1 MTRSRIE
8 APSRIEA
15 ALEAA
20 AREDGASL
28 ALVDG
33 DRHLSF
39 SDLASL
45 ARGAAAKLRAAGVE
59 PGDRVM
65 LLQRK
70 TAQSVAWLYGTWMA
84 GAIAVPTSVE
94 LRSAQLEHVLTNS
107 GAKVIVAATR
117 ELEELDADVAVLD
130 PDDEHSDDEHTAPF
144 IHEDLTT
151 APAAILYTS
160 GSTGMP
166 KGILISHENFVAGA
180 RIVSKYLEITARDR
194 ILSVLPFH
202 FDYGLNQLLTTV
214 RQRATLVLQRS
225 TMPAAIL
232 RTLQEE
238 AITGLAG
245 VPPLWVQLMGPGSP
259 LAAGGLALPA
269 LRYVTNSG
277 GAFPVPLL
285 RRYREALP
293 ETKIFLMYG
302 LSEAFRSS
310 YLPPEELDQ
319 KLGAMGR
326 AIPET
331 ELLVLDADG
340 QPCPDGETGE
350 LVHRGPTVALG
361 YWQDARATVRVFRP
375 DPDRPGE
382 RVVYSGDTVRRE
394 ADGTLYYVGR
404 TDQRLKC
411 FGNRVSPEEVEAAIA
426 PVVREVVVGGVD
438 DEVAGQRVI
447 AHVVL
452 AEGTSEDDVWAHCRE
467 AMPRYMQPVQVIVHA
482 SFPRTSSGKLARSKV
497 LAG

>member
-1 MTRSRIE
+1 MT
-8 APSRIEA
+8 RIEA

-20 AREDGASL
+20 AREDGASI
-28 ALVDG
+28 AIVDG
-33 DRHLSF
+33 ERHVSF
-39 SDLASL
+39 AELVSL
-45 ARGAAAKLRAAGVE
+45 ARGVAVRLREAGVQ
-59 PGDRVM
+59 PGDRVV

-70 TAQSVAWLYGTWMA
+70 TAQSVAWLYGVWMA
-84 GAIAVPTSVE
+84 GAVAVPTSVE
-94 LRSAQLEHVLTNS
+94 LRRPQLAHVLENS
-107 GAKVIVAATR
+107 GAKVVVATAR
-117 ELEELDADVAVLD
+117 DRDELDAEGTCLD
-130 PDDEHSDDEHTAPF
+130 PDEETHADESSPEFVT
-144 IHEDLTT
+144 
-151 APAAILYTS
+151 PAAILYTS
-160 GSTGMP
+160 GSTGLP
-166 KGILISHENFVAGA
+166 KGILISHDNLVAGA
-180 RIVSKYLEITARDR
+180 RIVSRYLAITERDR
-194 ILSVLPFH
+194 LLSVLPFH

-225 TMPAAIL
+225 TMPGAIL
-232 RTLQEE
+232 RTLQDE

-259 LAAGGLALPA
+259 LGSVELP
-269 LRYVTNSG
+269 LRYITNSG
-277 GAFPVPLL
+277 GAFPIPLL
-285 RRYREALP
+285 RRYRAALP

-310 YLPPEELDQ
+310 FLPPDELDQ
-319 KLGAMGR
+319 KPGAMGR

-331 ELLVLDADG
+331 ELLVLDGDG
-340 QPCPDGETGE
+340 QPCRDGEPGE

-361 YWQDARATVRVFRP
+361 YWQDAKATVRVFRP
-375 DPDRPGE
+375 DPDRAGE

-426 PVVREVVVGGVD
+426 PVVREVVVGGVA
-438 DEVAGQRVI
+438 DEVAGQRVV

-452 AEGTSEDDVWAHCRE
+452 GDTSEDDVWAHCRE
-467 AMPRYMQPVQVIVHA
+467 VLPRYMQPAQLIVHE

-497 LAG
+497 LAR